1 MGHEKDYSDAV
12 AADIDAEVRALIE
25 LAHDEAWEILV
36 EYRDVLDTMVL
47 ELIEKETIT
56 QDDMN
61 RICERV
67 QKRPP
72 MAPFNGFG
80 KRLPSEAPPVLTPA
94 ERDKLKAQAE
104 ADGQIAVGGEGQIAV
119 GGIAATAVS
128 LYGGAASLPLPLS
141 FLWPMLAAV
150 LAGGLWGA
158 IAGVLKARVGTNEV
172 ISTLLLSFVAVWMV
186 YGAVQSESLLRQPM
200 TNTAT
205 LPESQEIPDAT
216 KLPLLSADADTP
228 LNAGLPIALL
238 LAAVV
243 AVALDR
249 TVWGLRL
256 RAIGL
261 NPVAARRAGLRIA
274 PTIVLVLFL
283 AGALGGLAGA
293 FMLQGDQGSL
303 KARFSSGYGFD
314 GLVVG
319 LLARGSI
326 AGVVA
331 AALLF
336 GFLRSG
342 GISMEMQAGV
352 PSALVLVI
360 QGVIILLLAGAAFWI
375 DRHKEAE
382 R

>member
-1 MGHEKDYSDAV
+1 MNASALNLRVLQRPALWVSMAAVLVASLFGMALVVAMGASVPDALAAFADGAWGSPYAV
-12 AADIDAEVRALIE
+12 AASINRTLALALVGIGFVIAQRA
-25 LAHDEAWEILV
+25 
-36 EYRDVLDTMVL
+36 
-47 ELIEKETIT
+47 
-56 QDDMN
+56 N
-61 RICERV
+61 
-67 QKRPP
+67 
-72 MAPFNGFG
+72 
-80 KRLPSEAPPVLTPA
+80 LTN
-94 ERDKLKAQAE
+94 
-104 ADGQIAVGGEGQIAV
+104 VGGEGQIAV

-128 LYGGAASLPLPLS
+128 LYGGAAALAMPLS

-150 LAGGLWGA
+150 LAGGLWGG
-158 IAGVLKARVGTNEV
+158 IAGVLKAKAGTNEV

-205 LPESQEIPDAT
+205 LPESQEVPDAT
-216 KLPLLSADADTP
+216 KLPLLSTEADTP
-228 LNAGLPIALL
+228 LNVGLPIALL

-243 AVALDR
+243 AVALDK

-261 NPVAARRAGLRIA
+261 NAVAARRAGLRIA
-274 PTIVLVLFL
+274 PTIVFVLVL
-283 AGALGGLAGA
+283 AGAFGGLAGA
-293 FMLQGDQGSL
+293 FMLLGDQGSL

-326 AGVVA
+326 AGVIA

-375 DRHKEAE
+375 DRRKESE

>member
-1 MGHEKDYSDAV
+1 VSASTLNLQFLQRPALWVSVAAVLVASLFGMALVVAMGASVPAALSAFADGAWGSPYAV
-12 AADIDAEVRALIE
+12 AASINRTLALALVGIGFVIAQRA
-25 LAHDEAWEILV
+25 
-36 EYRDVLDTMVL
+36 
-47 ELIEKETIT
+47 
-56 QDDMN
+56 N
-61 RICERV
+61 
-67 QKRPP
+67 
-72 MAPFNGFG
+72 
-80 KRLPSEAPPVLTPA
+80 LTN
-94 ERDKLKAQAE
+94 
-104 ADGQIAVGGEGQIAV
+104 VGGEGQIAV
-119 GGIAATAVS
+119 GGIAGTAVS
-128 LYGGAASLPLPLS
+128 LYGGAAALPMPLS

-150 LAGGLWGA
+150 LAGGLWGG
-158 IAGVLKARVGTNEV
+158 IAGVLKAKAGTNEV

-216 KLPLLSADADTP
+216 KLPLLSAEADTP
-228 LNAGLPIALL
+228 LNVGLPIALL
-238 LAAVV
+238 LAALV
-243 AVALDR
+243 AVALDK

-261 NPVAARRAGLRIA
+261 NAVAARRAGLRIA

-283 AGALGGLAGA
+283 AGAFGGLAGA

-326 AGVVA
+326 PGVIA

-375 DRHKEAE
+375 DRRKESE

>member
-1 MGHEKDYSDAV
+1 MSALVSSLNVLQRPALWVSVAAVLVASLFGMALVVAMGASVPDALAAFADGAWGSPYAV
-12 AADIDAEVRALIE
+12 AASINRTLALALVGIGFVIAQRA
-25 LAHDEAWEILV
+25 
-36 EYRDVLDTMVL
+36 
-47 ELIEKETIT
+47 
-56 QDDMN
+56 N
-61 RICERV
+61 
-67 QKRPP
+67 
-72 MAPFNGFG
+72 
-80 KRLPSEAPPVLTPA
+80 LTN
-94 ERDKLKAQAE
+94 
-104 ADGQIAVGGEGQIAV
+104 VGGEGQIAV

-128 LYGGAASLPLPLS
+128 LYGGAAALPMPLS

-150 LAGGLWGA
+150 LAGGLWGG
-158 IAGVLKARVGTNEV
+158 IAGVLKAKAGTNEV
-172 ISTLLLSFVAVWMV
+172 ISTLLLSFIAVWMV

-228 LNAGLPIALL
+228 LNVGLPIALL
-238 LAAVV
+238 LAALV
-243 AVALDR
+243 AVALDK

-261 NPVAARRAGLRIA
+261 NAVAARRAGLRIA

-283 AGALGGLAGA
+283 AGAFGGLAGA

-326 AGVVA
+326 AGVIA

-375 DRHKEAE
+375 DRRKEAE

>member
-1 MGHEKDYSDAV
+1 LNLQFLKRPALWVSVAAVLVASLFGMALVVVMGASVPQALAAFADGAWGSPYAV
-12 AADIDAEVRALIE
+12 AASINRTLALALVGIGFVIAQRA
-25 LAHDEAWEILV
+25 
-36 EYRDVLDTMVL
+36 
-47 ELIEKETIT
+47 
-56 QDDMN
+56 N
-61 RICERV
+61 
-67 QKRPP
+67 
-72 MAPFNGFG
+72 
-80 KRLPSEAPPVLTPA
+80 LTN
-94 ERDKLKAQAE
+94 
-104 ADGQIAVGGEGQIAV
+104 VGGEGQIAV
-119 GGIAATAVS
+119 GGIAATAIA
-128 LYGGAASLPLPLS
+128 LYGGAAALPTPLS
-141 FLWPMLAAV
+141 YLLPMLAAV
-150 LAGGLWGA
+150 LAGGVWGG

-200 TNTAT
+200 SNTAT

-216 KLPLLSADADTP
+216 KLPLLSQDADTP
-228 LNAGLPIALL
+228 LNVGLPIALA
-238 LAAVV
+238 LAMVV
-243 AVALDR
+243 AVALDK

-261 NPVAARRAGLRIA
+261 NAVAARRAGLRIA

-326 AGVVA
+326 PGVVA

-342 GISMEMQAGV
+342 GISMEMQVGV
-352 PSALVLVI
+352 PSALVQVI
-360 QGVIILLLAGAAFWI
+360 QGMIILLLAGAAFWI
-375 DRHKEAE
+375 DRRKEAE

>member
-1 MGHEKDYSDAV
+1 MSALTLNLQVLQRPALWVSVAAVLVASLFGMALVVAMGASVPDALAAFADGAWGSPYAV
-12 AADIDAEVRALIE
+12 AASINRTLALALVGIGFVIAQRA
-25 LAHDEAWEILV
+25 
-36 EYRDVLDTMVL
+36 
-47 ELIEKETIT
+47 
-56 QDDMN
+56 N
-61 RICERV
+61 
-67 QKRPP
+67 
-72 MAPFNGFG
+72 
-80 KRLPSEAPPVLTPA
+80 LTN
-94 ERDKLKAQAE
+94 
-104 ADGQIAVGGEGQIAV
+104 VGGEGQIAV

-128 LYGGAASLPLPLS
+128 LYGGAATLPMPLS

-150 LAGGLWGA
+150 LAGGLWGG
-158 IAGVLKARVGTNEV
+158 IAGVLKAKAGTNEV
-172 ISTLLLSFVAVWMV
+172 ISTLLLSFIAVWMV
-186 YGAVQSESLLRQPM
+186 YGAVQSEALLRQPM

-216 KLPLLSADADTP
+216 KLPLLSAEADTP
-228 LNAGLPIALL
+228 LNVGLPIALL

-243 AVALDR
+243 AVALDK

-261 NPVAARRAGLRIA
+261 NAVAARRAGLRIA

-283 AGALGGLAGA
+283 AGAFGGLAGA

-326 AGVVA
+326 PGVIA

-375 DRHKEAE
+375 DRRKESE

>member
-1 MGHEKDYSDAV
+1 MSAATLNLQFLKRPALWVSVAAVLVASLFGMALVVAMGASVPEALAAFADGAWGSPYAV
-12 AADIDAEVRALIE
+12 AASINRTLALALVGIGFVIAQRA
-25 LAHDEAWEILV
+25 
-36 EYRDVLDTMVL
+36 
-47 ELIEKETIT
+47 
-56 QDDMN
+56 N
-61 RICERV
+61 
-67 QKRPP
+67 
-72 MAPFNGFG
+72 
-80 KRLPSEAPPVLTPA
+80 LTN
-94 ERDKLKAQAE
+94 
-104 ADGQIAVGGEGQIAV
+104 VGGEGQIAL

-128 LYGGAASLPLPLS
+128 LYGGAASLPVPLS
-141 FLWPMLAAV
+141 FLLPMLAAV
-150 LAGGLWGA
+150 LAGGLWGG
-158 IAGVLKARVGTNEV
+158 IAGVLKAKVGTNEV
-172 ISTLLLSFVAVWMV
+172 ISTLLLSFIAVWMV

-216 KLPLLSADADTP
+216 KLPLLSQEADTP
-228 LNAGLPIALL
+228 LNVGLPMALA
-238 LAAVV
+238 LAVAV
-243 AVALDR
+243 AVALDK

-261 NPVAARRAGLRIA
+261 NAMAARRAGLRIA

-326 AGVVA
+326 PGVVA

-352 PSALVLVI
+352 PSALVQVI
-360 QGVIILLLAGAAFWI
+360 QGMIILLLAGAAFWI
-375 DRHKEAE
+375 DRRKEAE

>member
-1 MGHEKDYSDAV
+1 MSASALSLRMLQRPALWVSMAAVLVASLVGMVLVVVMGASVPDALAAFADGAWGSPYAV
-12 AADIDAEVRALIE
+12 AASINRTLALALVGIGFVIAQRA
-25 LAHDEAWEILV
+25 
-36 EYRDVLDTMVL
+36 
-47 ELIEKETIT
+47 
-56 QDDMN
+56 N
-61 RICERV
+61 
-67 QKRPP
+67 
-72 MAPFNGFG
+72 
-80 KRLPSEAPPVLTPA
+80 LTN
-94 ERDKLKAQAE
+94 
-104 ADGQIAVGGEGQIAV
+104 VGGEGQIAV

-128 LYGGAASLPLPLS
+128 LYGGAASLPMPLS

-150 LAGGLWGA
+150 LAGGLWGG
-158 IAGVLKARVGTNEV
+158 IAGVLKAKAGTNEV
-172 ISTLLLSFVAVWMV
+172 ISTLLLSFIAVWMV

-216 KLPLLSADADTP
+216 KLPLLSAQADTP
-228 LNAGLPIALL
+228 LNVGLPIALL

-243 AVALDR
+243 AVALDK

-283 AGALGGLAGA
+283 AGAFGGLAGA

-326 AGVVA
+326 AGVMA

-375 DRHKEAE
+375 DRRKEAE

>member
-1 MGHEKDYSDAV
+1 
-12 AADIDAEVRALIE
+12 
-25 LAHDEAWEILV
+25 
-36 EYRDVLDTMVL
+36 
-47 ELIEKETIT
+47 
-56 QDDMN
+56 
-61 RICERV
+61 
-67 QKRPP
+67 
-72 MAPFNGFG
+72 
-80 KRLPSEAPPVLTPA
+80 
-94 ERDKLKAQAE
+94 
-104 ADGQIAVGGEGQIAV
+104 
-119 GGIAATAVS
+119 
-128 LYGGAASLPLPLS
+128 
-141 FLWPMLAAV
+141 
-150 LAGGLWGA
+150 
-158 IAGVLKARVGTNEV
+158 
-172 ISTLLLSFVAVWMV
+172 MV
-186 YGAVQSESLLRQPM
+186 YGAVQSEALLRQPM

-205 LPESQEIPDAT
+205 LPESKEIPDAT
-216 KLPLLSADADTP
+216 KLPLLSVDADTP
-228 LNAGLPIALL
+228 LNVGLPIALL

-243 AVALDR
+243 AVALDK

-261 NPVAARRAGLRIA
+261 NAMAARRAGLRIA

-283 AGALGGLAGA
+283 AGAFGGLAGA

-326 AGVVA
+326 PGVIA

-375 DRHKEAE
+375 DRRKESE